1 MTPRPDGSKT
11 RRLAVSFAVSLMILA
26 VGIGSKETLD
36 LQQMPKDLLWPLVRL
51 MLMIAAGLA
60 AGQMIEAAGWTK
72 KLAVLAAPLF
82 RFSRLGPRCSAAFT
96 MAFFSGEAANAMLF
110 DFYKEDK
117 ISKKQLF
124 LSNWINQVPA
134 YFLHLPTTFFIVIP
148 LTRWAGGLYFLLT
161 FIALVLRTALFLIY
175 GHLQTERKLTDPS
188 GMGPEPG
195 TPGGRPAGKAWT
207 AVKRKLPG
215 RFVRITVYVLPIYT
229 GVYVLNG
236 LGFFEAARAFLSETV
251 THRAVPMESVS
262 LVIVGFIAE
271 FTSGFAAAGALMD
284 AGALTVKETVLALL
298 AGNVLAFP
306 VRALRH
312 QLPRYMGIF
321 SPKMGLQL
329 LLTGQGFRI
338 LSLILVAVV
347 YWSIG

>member
-1 MTPRPDGSKT
+1 MNSTLKSLKA
-11 RRLAVSFAVSLMILA
+11 RRLAVSLALSVAILA
-26 VGIGSKETLD
+26 IGIRFSEGLAFQHTTKG
-36 LQQMPKDLLWPLVRL
+36 LLWPIGRL
-51 MLMIAAGLA
+51 LLLIGMGLTV
-60 AGQMIEAAGWTK
+60 GQIVEAVGWTK
-72 KLAVLAAPLF
+72 NLAVLARPLF

-96 MAFFSGEAANAMLF
+96 MAFFSGEAANAMLV

-161 FIALVLRTALFLIY
+161 FIALMLRTALFLIY
-175 GHLQTERKLTDPS
+175 GHLQTGWSLTDPS
-188 GMGPEPG
+188 GVGSEPG
-195 TPGGRPAGKAWT
+195 TRGERAAGKAWT
-207 AVKRKLPG
+207 AVKKKLPG
-215 RFVRITVYVLPIYT
+215 RFVRIAVYVLPIYT
-229 GVYVLNG
+229 GVYVLND

-262 LVIVGFIAE
+262 LVIVGFVAE

-284 AGALTVKETVLALL
+284 AGALTIKETVLALL
-298 AGNVLAFP
+298 AGNILAFP

-338 LSLILVAVV
+338 LSLILVGLA